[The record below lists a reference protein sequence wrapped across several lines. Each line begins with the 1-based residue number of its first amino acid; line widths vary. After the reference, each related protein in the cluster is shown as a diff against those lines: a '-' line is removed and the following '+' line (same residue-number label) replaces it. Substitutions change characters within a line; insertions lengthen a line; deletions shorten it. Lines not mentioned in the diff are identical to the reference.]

1 MTTTARSPTA
11 KRILIFAVLQK
22 KMPILEVNSTYL
34 YRQQFNTV
42 VSYVETAN
50 TFDNFVYFS
59 SCHMLT
65 LFFISS
71 QEFETD
77 MMNEGTSTSSL
88 TGMAKLRKD
97 NLDAEQVLSCG
108 PLLFEICF

>member
-1 MTTTARSPTA
+1 
-11 KRILIFAVLQK
+11 
-22 KMPILEVNSTYL
+22 
-34 YRQQFNTV
+34 
-42 VSYVETAN
+42 
-50 TFDNFVYFS
+50 
-59 SCHMLT
+59 MLT

-88 TGMAKLRKD
+88 TGMTKLRKD